1 MTRSLA
7 AILFCVLTAASARA
21 DLIYENIGG
30 AGLIYDTSTGTTWTQ
45 NADISGVTF
54 TQQGAETWAAGLNLA
69 GLPWELPTAAQFTSL
84 YTDLF
89 PVGPPGPQS
98 NKFGA
103 SVSFGSGPND
113 QALNVQT
120 TYWTSAIGTDFNF
133 FYGYPGSEDPANT
146 FSAWA
151 VEGPEPSSLAMTLL
165 AALATACFLHRPISK
180 RLR

>member
-1 MTRSLA
+1 MTLPPLQLDSERRYLRA
-7 AILFCVLTAASARA
+7 NVHATGRGNVGCRAEPCGPAVGASHRR
-21 DLIYENIGG
+21 
-30 AGLIYDTSTGTTWTQ
+30 
-45 NADISGVTF
+45 TF
-54 TQQGAETWAAGLNLA
+54 
-69 GLPWELPTAAQFTSL
+69 PR
-84 YTDLF
+84 
-89 PVGPPGPQS
+89 
-98 NKFGA
+98 
-103 SVSFGSGPND
+103 SVSFGVGPND

-120 TYWTSAIGTDFNF
+120 TYWTSASGTDFNF